1 MRYKRKDDSMPSS
14 STPYAGSVSPAAPP
28 TLVQRSF
35 GPAGHLWVHFV
46 LCIYAVIA
54 LFPIALILIN
64 SVKTRNAIF
73 EGPMALPTAETLTLV
88 GFQKV
93 LSGTHFLL
101 YFGNS
106 LVVTIGSLV
115 LIVLFG
121 AMAGWALSE
130 YKFPGNRFLNFFLA
144 IGIMIPIRLG
154 TVSILQLIVA
164 LDLINTRT
172 ALILVYTAQG
182 LPLAVM
188 ILSEYIRQIPTELKD
203 AARCDG
209 VGEIAIFFQVIL
221 PLIRPAIA
229 TVAVFTMIPAWNDLW
244 FPLILAPGEDTRTVT
259 LGVQQFIGQYATD
272 WNSVLAVLSMAVIP
286 ILLLYV
292 AFSRQLIRGLT
303 SGAVK

>member
-1 MRYKRKDDSMPSS
+1 MSS
-14 STPYAGSVSPAAPP
+14 STLTSVPLRP

-35 GPAGHLWVHFV
+35 GPAGQLWVHIE
-46 LCIYAVIA
+46 LCLYAVIA

-64 SVKTRNAIF
+64 SVKSRQAIF
-73 EGPMALPTAETLTLV
+73 DNPMALPTPESFSLI
-88 GFQKV
+88 GFHKV
-93 LSGTHFLL
+93 VSNTHFLL

-106 LVVTIGSLV
+106 LIVTLGSLV

-130 YKFPGNRFLNFFLA
+130 YKFRGNRLMTLFMA

-154 TVSILQLIVA
+154 TVSILQLVVA

-188 ILSEYIRQIPTELKD
+188 ILSEFIRQIPAELKD

-209 VGEIAIFFQVIL
+209 VGEFKIFFQIIL

-244 FPLILAPGEDTRTVT
+244 FPLILAPGDETRTVT

-272 WNSVLAVLSMAVIP
+272 WNSVLAALSLAVIP
-286 ILLLYV
+286 VLILYTL
-292 AFSRQLIRGLT
+292 FSRQLIRGLT
-303 SGAVK
+303 AGAVK

>member
-1 MRYKRKDDSMPSS
+1 MPSTS
-14 STPYAGSVSPAAPP
+14 SSSSSSASYAGPVSPAGP
-28 TLVQRSF
+28 TLAQRSF
-35 GPAGHLWVHFV
+35 GAAGHLWVHFV

-64 SVKTRNAIF
+64 SVKTRTAIF

-93 LSGTHFLL
+93 VSGTHFLL

-106 LVVTIGSLV
+106 LVVTLGSLV

-130 YKFPGNRFLNFFLA
+130 YKFPGNRFLNFFIA

-154 TVSILQLIVA
+154 TVSILQLVVA

-172 ALILVYTAQG
+172 ALVLVYTAQG

-188 ILSEYIRQIPTELKD
+188 ILSEFMRQVPSELKD

-209 VGEIAIFFQVIL
+209 VGEISIFFKVIL
-221 PLIRPAIA
+221 PLIRPAMA

-244 FPLILAPGEDTRTVT
+244 FPLILAPSDRTKTVT
-259 LGVQQFIGQYATD
+259 LGVQQFIGQYVTD
-272 WNSVLAVLSMAVIP
+272 WNSVLAALSLAVIP
-286 ILLLYV
+286 MLILYAL
-292 AFSRQLIRGLT
+292 FSRQLIRGLT
-303 SGAVK
+303 AGAVK